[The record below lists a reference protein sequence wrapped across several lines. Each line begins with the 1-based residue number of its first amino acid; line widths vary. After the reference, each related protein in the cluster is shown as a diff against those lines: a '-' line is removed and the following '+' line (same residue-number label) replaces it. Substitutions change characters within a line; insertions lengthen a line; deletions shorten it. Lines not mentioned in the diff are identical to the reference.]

1 MKRLS
6 EILHE
11 ETSDQFLAK
20 MMASWEKAKAKLKS
34 MGFERAPIG
43 PKTHQV
49 IIGKSKIE
57 DLYGIPMRA
66 GHWADVFFA
75 TMYDTKAPW
84 CVIDRD
90 GRECYANLDDAMK
103 ALQKRMRT
111 IKEEAYTNYGDF
123 AKQHK
128 KMYPSHTEEQTKAAW
143 EKYKKM
149 TYTAQVRQ
157 TNKDDR
163 TNRAAAWGKVFSN
176 LRKEEVESDEEE
188 VDLNGAAL
196 SQLEDIC
203 EMADDLYETLSEVE
217 DIDAETRDSI
227 SQIYTALD
235 DLYEAVDNKYDVE
248 IEGDIYESIAEE
260 KLNKGDSVRIVDKP
274 KYLWDKQFWGKSG
287 YIKNI
292 SGKDIL
298 VSFPN
303 GQTIIVD
310 PKDMLLNIDEEIDMN
325 RFKILANTG
334 LVAQDEASRLVLAF
348 KALEAGKTLSP
359 SQKDII
365 TSTFQTLVGIVT
377 GDTSI
382 LTKVKSALPK
392 N

>member
-11 ETSDQFLAK
+11 ETSDEFLAK

-75 TMYDTKAPW
+75 TMYDTKTPW
-84 CVIDRD
+84 CVIDRE
-90 GRECYANLDDAMK
+90 GRDCYAKLDDAMK

-176 LRKEEVESDEEE
+176 LRKEEVEGDEEE
-188 VDLNGAAL
+188 IDLNGAAL

-248 IEGDIYESIAEE
+248 ID
-260 KLNKGDSVRIVDKP
+260 
-274 KYLWDKQFWGKSG
+274 
-287 YIKNI
+287 
-292 SGKDIL
+292 
-298 VSFPN
+298 
-303 GQTIIVD
+303 
-310 PKDMLLNIDEEIDMN
+310 DEEYEEVNEEVDMN

-348 KALEAGKTLSP
+348 KALEAGKALSP

-365 TSTFQTLVGIVT
+365 TSTFQTLVSIVT

-382 LTKVKSALPK
+382 LSKVKSALPK

>member
-1 MKRLS
+1 MKKLS

-11 ETSDQFLAK
+11 ETSDEFLAK

-34 MGFERAPIG
+34 MGFEKAPIG
-43 PKTHQV
+43 PKTHQ
-49 IIGKSKIE
+49 ILIGKSKIE

-84 CVIDRD
+84 CVIDSE

-128 KMYPSHTEEQTKAAW
+128 KMYPSHSEEQTKAAW

-163 TNRAAAWGKVFSN
+163 TNRAVAWGKVFSN
-176 LRKEEVESDEEE
+176 LRKEEVEGDEEE
-188 VDLNGAAL
+188 EIDLSGESL
-196 SQLEDIC
+196 LQLEDIC
-203 EMADDLYETLSEVE
+203 EMADELYETLSEVE
-217 DIDAETRDSI
+217 EIDSETRDAI
-227 SQIYTALD
+227 AKIYSELD
-235 DLYEAVDNKYDVE
+235 DLYVVADGKYDIVVDSDE
-248 IEGDIYESIAEE
+248 YEESISEE
-260 KLNKGDSVRIVDKP
+260 VD
-274 KYLWDKQFWGKSG
+274 
-287 YIKNI
+287 I
-292 SGKDIL
+292 
-298 VSFPN
+298 
-303 GQTIIVD
+303 
-310 PKDMLLNIDEEIDMN
+310 N

-334 LVAQDEASRLVLAF
+334 LVPQDEVQQLVLAF
-348 KALEAGKTLSP
+348 KALEAGRALGQ

-365 TSTFQTLVGIVT
+365 TSTFQTLVSIIT

-392 N
+392 S